1 MEKISEHK
9 ALSLLELPNGFL
21 FAYCIEELEDQ
32 MTVGYQMVS
41 FDTGKISNVSKS
53 IYMLTK
59 FGADYKSFEGMINN
73 YLTCSTV
80 LIEGGKVFVVEKNKH
95 AYLFG
100 NKETPLWSGSLLY
113 NNSSP
118 SDIAVSS
125 GALWASY
132 REENAFIRYNST
144 TLRQELRIGG
154 INSPIKNPES
164 IFCGGNKIFVS
175 CGDTKEIWK
184 LDTKTFATEKYF
196 EFEESVHSYKFIDK
210 YEVVALDSGIYLI

>member
-59 FGADYKSFEGMINN
+59 FGADYKAFENNINN
-73 YLTCSTV
+73 YLSCSAV
-80 LIEGGKVFVVEKNKH
+80 LIEGGKVLVVEQNKN

-113 NNSSP
+113 KNFSP
-118 SDIAVSS
+118 SDIAVSTD
-125 GALWASY
+125 ALWAAY

-154 INSPIKNPES
+154 ANSPIKNPEN
-164 IFCGGNKIFVS
+164 IFCSGNKIFVS
-175 CGDTKEIWK
+175 CGDAKEIWK

-196 EFEESVHSYKFIDK
+196 EFEESVHNYKFIDK
-210 YEVVALDSGIYLI
+210 YEIVALDSGIYLI

>member
-21 FAYCIEELEDQ
+21 FAYCIEESEDQ

-59 FGADYKSFEGMINN
+59 FGADYKAFENVINN

-80 LIEGGKVFVVEKNKH
+80 LLDGGKTFIVEKNKN

-100 NKETPLWSGSLLY
+100 NKETPLWSGSLLF
-113 NNSSP
+113 NNTSP
-118 SDIAVSS
+118 SDVAVSAD
-125 GALWASY
+125 ALWASY
-132 REENAFIRYNST
+132 QEENAFIRYNST

-154 INSPIKNPES
+154 VNSPIKNPEN
-164 IFCGGNKIFVS
+164 IFCSGNKIFVS

-210 YEVVALDSGIYLI
+210 YEIVALDSGIYLI